1 MHDLKMGMTLAV
13 RVTPR
18 ANKNKIAEILGD
30 GTIRIRLTAP
40 PVEGKANIALLKF
53 LAMVLDVPYSKLEII
68 SGVNGRDKRIF
79 VIGMKEE
86 AVYKRILEY
95 MEGLTNY

>member
-86 AVYKRILEY
+86 AVHKRILEY